1 MGYLSLDIKNILVLP
16 AFSNY
21 QLFSDV
27 SLLVQLGLEF
37 TVPHVLLLKLVF
49 KISEF
54 QLSVII
60 TPIQI
65 SLLPHALFNV
75 NS

>member
-27 SLLVQLGLEF
+27 SLLVQLGLNF

-49 KISEF
+49 KISKF